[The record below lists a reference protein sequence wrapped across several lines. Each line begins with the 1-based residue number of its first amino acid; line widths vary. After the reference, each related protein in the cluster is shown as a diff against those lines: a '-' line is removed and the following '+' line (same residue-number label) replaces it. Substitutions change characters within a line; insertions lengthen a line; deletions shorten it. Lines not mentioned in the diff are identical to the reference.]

1 MDASLHQRLDELLA
15 GEAAGDLTAAECV
28 ELEALL
34 ASAPERA
41 ADRQAYAELLL
52 LMGEIPRTSPP
63 IRLDQRVLALATP
76 QAVNSLPHR
85 LTAAVA
91 VGLAGLSIVFLWE
104 LQQQQRYQ
112 FANHQQP
119 SQPPAPQVQR
129 RFELIPVS
137 ASSSGQK
144 PTMQATLFVRPA
156 AATNLLT
163 VHGLPPLAPDHTYR
177 LWAETPKGLQGCM
190 SFVPDAHGS
199 VSIQVPS
206 EPSGSAT
213 RVQISIDS
221 IVPGAAANHPGRAV
235 LVST

>member
-1 MDASLHQRLDELLA
+1 MPASLHQRLDELLA
-15 GEAAGDLTAAECV
+15 GEAAADLTAAECV

-34 ASAPERA
+34 ASAPERG
-41 ADRQAYAELLL
+41 ADRQAYTQLLL
-52 LMGEIPRTSPP
+52 LMGEIPRTPVP
-63 IRLDQRVLALATP
+63 IRLERRVLALATTKP
-76 QAVNSLPHR
+76 VNSLPHR
-85 LTAAVA
+85 LTAALA
-91 VGLAGLSIVFLWE
+91 VGLAGLSIVLFWE
-104 LQQQQRYQ
+104 LQQQRYQ

-119 SQPPAPQVQR
+119 PQPQPSQVQR

-137 ASSSGQK
+137 ASPSGHT
-144 PTMQATLFVRPA
+144 PTMQATLLVRPA

-221 IVPGAAANHPGRAV
+221 IAPGVADNHPGRAV